1 MVEAQINAPEVEA
14 QMAEIVEF
22 LDQKQAR
29 DQALDIILSFTKTMV
44 NRRNFLK
51 TDVIKKLLNLI
62 LEWRE
67 EEDVTSK
74 CYQCL
79 INFALDKSYITKC
92 VENNAA
98 RKTFEFLMHNVK
110 PTSSSIRTANA
121 TIAKEKIVDEVGGVF
136 DIYEIKAG

>member
-1 MVEAQINAPEVEA
+1 
-14 QMAEIVEF
+14 MAEIVEF

-67 EEDVTSK
+67 EEDVSSK

-79 INFALDKSYITKC
+79 INFALDKSYIAKC
-92 VENNAA
+92 VESNAA

-110 PTSSSIRTANA
+110 PTTSSIRTINA
-121 TIAKEKIVDEVGGVF
+121 TIVKEKMTEEGGVF

>member
-1 MVEAQINAPEVEA
+1 
-14 QMAEIVEF
+14 
-22 LDQKQAR
+22 
-29 DQALDIILSFTKTMV
+29 MV

>member
-74 CYQCL
+74 CY
-79 INFALDKSYITKC
+79 
-92 VENNAA
+92 
-98 RKTFEFLMHNVK
+98 
-110 PTSSSIRTANA
+110 
-121 TIAKEKIVDEVGGVF
+121 
-136 DIYEIKAG
+136 